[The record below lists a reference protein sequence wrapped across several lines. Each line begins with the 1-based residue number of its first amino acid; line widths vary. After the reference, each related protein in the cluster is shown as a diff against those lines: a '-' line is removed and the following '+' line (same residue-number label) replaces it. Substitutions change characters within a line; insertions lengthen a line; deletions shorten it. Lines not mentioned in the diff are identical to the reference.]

1 MGINRSAIG
10 RILDMYPQLLT
21 ANPYAD
27 VYPVF
32 DFLLNEV
39 EIPYHDVEKSI
50 VRCPRLLVCSVENQL
65 KPTFEFL
72 KKLGFVGLNRITCQ
86 NTVLLVSNVDNTLA
100 PKIDYLMS
108 LGFQYEDVAKMV
120 LRSPGLLTFS
130 IENNYKPKTE
140 YFLEQMN
147 GELEELRRFPHYFS
161 FSLERKI
168 KPRHQTL
175 MKHRFTMSLSEMLKV
190 SDGEF
195 NARMIEMQLQLV
207 ERKL

>member
-1 MGINRSAIG
+1 MGIDRSGIG
-10 RILDMYPQLLT
+10 RILDMCPQLLT
-21 ANPYAD
+21 ADPYTD
-27 VYPVF
+27 IYPVF

-39 EIPYHDVEKSI
+39 GIAYYGVGKSI
-50 VRCPRLLVCSVENQL
+50 VRCPRLLACSVEDQL

-72 KKLGFVGLNRITCQ
+72 KKLGFVGPNSITCQ

-100 PKIDYLMS
+100 PKIEYLMS
-108 LGFQYEDVAKMV
+108 LGFEYEDVAEMI

-130 IENNYKPKTE
+130 IENNYKPKAE

-147 GELEELRRFPHYFS
+147 GQLEELRRFPHYFS

-175 MKHRFTMSLSEMLKV
+175 MKHRFSMSLSEMLKV
-190 SDGEF
+190 SDGKF
-195 NARMIEMQLQLV
+195 YARLIEMQLQLV
-207 ERKL
+207 ERK